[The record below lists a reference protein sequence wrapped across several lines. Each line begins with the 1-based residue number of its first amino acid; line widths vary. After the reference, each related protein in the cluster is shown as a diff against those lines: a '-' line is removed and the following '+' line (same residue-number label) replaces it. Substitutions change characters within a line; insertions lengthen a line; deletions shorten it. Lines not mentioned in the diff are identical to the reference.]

1 MQRATL
7 LLIVLVGLVACA
19 PPTPTPTLTPTAT
32 PIPTPTLTPTPTP
45 VPTNTPT
52 PTPVL
57 PLSYYYSCSEQE
69 ILDGFGVADQSMSD
83 NLVVKVNPNSV
94 EELQSTPEEVLCR
107 ATIEIS
113 LTINGDSF
121 PIRQDTYF
129 YRLYLH
135 DGVFRA
141 EVLEEGEATNVER
154 LELYAGQF
162 CNFISAF
169 LAFEEMAE
177 ADLTWGEA
185 LPHIKDANKELKEAS
200 PPVLLE
206 DFHQVLLWFSDSIV
220 MIVESKTPW
229 EGIDDR
235 DSDIES
241 VIDRGISRIDDA
253 MENLSEDALYLGF
266 ITQCEDF
273 GIFFDRAQ

>member
-19 PPTPTPTLTPTAT
+19 SPTPTPTLMPTAT
-32 PIPTPTLTPTPTP
+32 PIPTPTLTPTPIPTPTATPTPTP

-52 PTPVL
+52 PTPIL
-57 PLSYYYSCSEQE
+57 PLSYYVSCNKQE
-69 ILDGFGVADQSMSD
+69 ILDAFEVADQTMSEY
-83 NLVVKVNPNSV
+83 LVVRVNPNSV

-107 ATIEIS
+107 ATIEVS
-113 LTINGDSF
+113 LTGNGDSF

-141 EVLEEGEATNVER
+141 EILEEREATNIER

-169 LAFEEMAE
+169 LALEEMEE
-177 ADLTWGEA
+177 ANLTWGEHC
-185 LPHIKDANKELKEAS
+185 LIYRMQTRS
-200 PPVLLE
+200 
-206 DFHQVLLWFSDSIV
+206 
-220 MIVESKTPW
+220 
-229 EGIDDR
+229 
-235 DSDIES
+235 
-241 VIDRGISRIDDA
+241 
-253 MENLSEDALYLGF
+253 
-266 ITQCEDF
+266 
-273 GIFFDRAQ
+273 